1 MASYY
6 LIMNQ
11 IDIDSEFYVWGSG
24 QDLRR
29 FDGNTWEYYNYTN
42 SAVPSGAPYFLD
54 TRSISIDP
62 EDRVWVGCAEG
73 PTAGLNENAVFYID
87 SNDVSIGKSWKFSAL
102 GSFDQPQEISHIY
115 ACPYGDDILAFATPL
130 NGIGGTGTTGYTQIN
145 GVTGG
150 RLFYYLIE
158 TEEWRETVPGYTWPH
173 IYDMIAKGY
182 DGKDYFYYVA
192 TSEGLFTIP
201 QGRLEKEILLGGF
214 EIIKQAQV
222 YNTKTSG
229 IISDNVYSIDLDENG
244 NLWIGTDIGLSFFDG
259 TEFYNYPVATG
270 PVTKVKSRPNGHV
283 FFSSGDGELNSG
295 TGLWHFNG
303 VNFTQHTAAVD
314 GIANDNVLDI
324 KLVEHNITQNNSVV
338 YEDGLWVL
346 CYNYLSDF
354 DYDLPHV
361 YGSSKYAG
369 ATGWNFTYYTPE
381 YPTINPPIPKI
392 NKYTWEYPEWRT
404 YQDEFLKYKFPGLDP
419 RNLFLTTELSDIADG
434 KAGKQPY
441 WDNWPIPSYEEE
453 VLVESIADYD
463 WADNIIVGAID
474 SYGGTGAIYITSSA
488 SIKTQFGT
496 KYYVGGYITGNTY
509 ARFGYYNNQT
519 IASLSN
525 QNPTLGGRAT
535 NIVPSTSTSTGSMGF
550 ITCYNEKGIVDSI
563 LPFRGYW
570 TTIEDL
576 VASPDGSSIIA
587 TGQFKRF
594 IENGDYVWDSI
605 ELLNDLFEG
614 GPTGAPIG
622 VTNPYVPGLTSG
634 SYTWIYD
641 PLFTPYTFSDTWI
654 FDIAN
659 PPLSQNFEMKTA
671 NSSGLYEDVTY
682 ISINYISSTFT
693 NRSTELDALV
703 TGNTIKLEWYNP
715 VPIDFPEAYYRI
727 DRISTLSGGIGG
739 LKFNVTFMSGSTG
752 AIGNTPGNE
761 FTLTGFDSTPS
772 TYPMVRNLQYMTNTL
787 NQWEIGIKRDVQ
799 SIGLFVTKINGDLG
813 GVSSLAPLINY
824 ADYNSAARK
833 YFRTTGF
840 RHFPRA
846 SVMRHGDG
854 DKQIKLDVTRY
865 SINLGIKNEEAWN
878 MMGGNPL
885 GGFATLKNL
894 WNRTNDGFF
903 TTDYIAQSNR
913 NTLYAFN
920 RDTLFSYV
928 RLSVDDFSLLSTITS
943 ESLDFTQVG
952 PTKYVSGQIGSVKS
966 LKGDNTTLVTGY
978 VDRSFTMGGI
988 EISATGSDRPYY
1000 IIMNKDGIGVTG
1012 SLISDGYSGGLYN
1025 LPAASKDD
1033 STYYVTTI
1041 FGGSG
1046 SYFGNDFVAGSTGT
1060 TYLLTA
1066 NITEQAVSK
1075 SIFAVDLD
1083 FEDTS
1088 YVNLNSGGPILDD
1101 QYYMIYGISL
1111 GAAGVTGTNII
1122 KTNRSGK
1129 ILDGINFGGTG
1140 GYNHTVEVDAFS
1152 ANCDI
1157 DGNLFINGVNR
1168 TGVTGSG
1175 YYQSD
1180 PKSAFSLLT
1189 KQYQPEL
1196 GINLGNIISRPG
1208 SGAWTWCDV
1217 HSTDMGM
1224 QVPLLSTVVFNNYA
1238 SNLYGKQ
1245 NNNWILSD
1253 SKTGDELL
1261 NVKGSPY
1268 FIYTFSIAGNFTI
1281 YNSVED
1287 SMGNVYMTT
1296 KPGYIEVIDHKV
1308 KRPDDKNPDEVDS
1321 FDYGQPEP
1329 FYGRDYQA
1337 QKLDKDMMIEQEAL
1351 FRGEQPQ
1358 FGSAVV
1364 IPNNPDATFR
1374 TD

>member
-29 FDGNTWEYYNYTN
+29 FDGNTWEYYNYSN

-73 PTAGLNENAVFYID
+73 PTSGLNENAVFYID
-87 SNDVSIGKSWKFSAL
+87 SNDVSIGDSWTFSDL
-102 GSFDQPQEISHIY
+102 GSFTEPQEISHIY

-158 TEEWRETVPGYTWPH
+158 TEEWRETVPGYAWPH
-173 IYDMIAKGY
+173 IYDIIAKGY

-201 QGRLEKEILLGGF
+201 QGTLEKETLLGGF
-214 EIIKQAQV
+214 DIIKQAQV

-229 IISDNVYSIDLDENG
+229 IISDNIYSIDLDEDG
-244 NLWIGTDIGLSFFDG
+244 NLWIGTDVGLSFFDG

-283 FFSSGDGELNSG
+283 FFSSGDGELNLG

-303 VNFTQHTAAVD
+303 VSFTQHTSAVD

-354 DYDLPHV
+354 DYDIPHV
-361 YGSSKYAG
+361 YGSSKYEG
-369 ATGWNFTYYTPE
+369 ATGWNFTYFTPDQPE
-381 YPTINPPIPKI
+381 INPAIPKI
-392 NKYTWEYPEWRT
+392 NKYTWEYPEWRN

-434 KAGKQPY
+434 RAGKQPY

-453 VLVESIADYD
+453 VLVESIADYN
-463 WADNIIVGAID
+463 WADNITIGAID
-474 SYGGTGAIYITSSA
+474 SYGATGAIYITSSA

-496 KYYVGGYITGNTY
+496 KYYVGGYITGNTN
-509 ARFGYYNNQT
+509 ANFGYYNNND

-535 NIVPSTSTSTGSMGF
+535 NIVPSTSTSAGSMGF

-563 LPFRGYW
+563 LPFRGHW

-576 VASPDGSSIIA
+576 APSPDGSSIVA

-622 VTNPYVPGLTSG
+622 VTNPYITGLTSG

-641 PLFTPYTFSDTWI
+641 PASPVPTFSDTWS
-654 FDIAN
+654 FNTVN
-659 PPLSQNFEMKTA
+659 PPSSGNFDMKTL
-671 NSSGLYEDVTY
+671 NSSGLYQDVTY
-682 ISINYISSTFT
+682 ISINYTSFTSGNISAG
-693 NRSTELDALV
+693 LDALV
-703 TGNTIKLEWYNP
+703 TGNTLRLYWNSP
-715 VPIDFPEAYYRI
+715 SGLAEAYYRI
-727 DRISTLSGGIGG
+727 DRISTFTGG
-739 LKFNVTFMSGSTG
+739 LRFNVTYMSGATG
-752 AIGNTPGNE
+752 TIGNFVGAVFVINGYDYTPN
-761 FTLTGFDSTPS
+761 

-787 NQWEIGIKRDVQ
+787 NQWEIGIKKDVQ

-824 ADYNSAARK
+824 DDYNSAARK

-846 SVMRHGDG
+846 AVMRHSDG

-865 SINLGIKNEEAWN
+865 SINLIINNSESWN
-878 MMGGNPL
+878 SMDGSPL

-920 RDTLFSYV
+920 QDTVFSYV

-943 ESLDFTQVG
+943 ESLNFTPVG
-952 PTKYVSGQIGSVKS
+952 ALKIASGQIGSVKS
-966 LKGDNTTLVTGY
+966 LRGDNTTLVTGY

-1000 IIMNKDGIGVTG
+1000 IIMNKAGVGVTG
-1012 SLISDGYSGGLYN
+1012 ALISDGYSSGAYN

-1046 SYFGNDFVAGSTGT
+1046 SYFGNAFVAGSTGT

-1075 SIFAVDLD
+1075 SIFSIDLD
-1083 FEDTS
+1083 FENTS

-1152 ANCDI
+1152 ANCDAE
-1157 DGNLFINGVNR
+1157 GNLFVNAVNR

-1175 YYQSD
+1175 YYQSN

-1224 QVPLLSTVVFNNYA
+1224 QVPILSTVVFNNYA

-1287 SMGNVYMTT
+1287 SMGNVYMTA
-1296 KPGYIEVIDHKV
+1296 KPGYIEVIDHKI

-1337 QKLDKDMMIEQEAL
+1337 QKLAKDMMIEQESL

-1358 FGSAVV
+1358 FGSEVV

>member
-11 IDIDSEFYVWGSG
+11 IDVDSEFYVWGSG

-87 SNDVSIGKSWKFSAL
+87 SNDVNIGKSWAFSAL
-102 GSFDQPQEISHIY
+102 GTFNQPQEISHIY

-201 QGRLEKEILLGGF
+201 QGTLEKETLLGGF

-229 IISDNVYSIDLDENG
+229 IISDNVYSIDLDEDG
-244 NLWIGTDIGLSFFDG
+244 NLWIGTDVGLSFFDG
-259 TEFYNYPVATG
+259 TEFYNYSIATG
-270 PVTKVKSRPNGHV
+270 PVTKVKARPNGHV
-283 FFSSGDGELNSG
+283 FYSSGDGELNSG

-303 VNFTQHTAAVD
+303 VNFTQYTSATG
-314 GIANDNVLDI
+314 GIANNNVLDI

-354 DYDLPHV
+354 DYDIPHV
-361 YGSSKYAG
+361 YGSSKYEG
-369 ATGWNFTYYTPE
+369 ATGWNFTYFTPDQPE
-381 YPTINPPIPKI
+381 INPAIPKI
-392 NKYTWEYPEWRT
+392 NKYTWSYPEWRT

-463 WADNIIVGAID
+463 WADNIVIGAID
-474 SYGGTGAIYITSSA
+474 SYGATGAIYITSSA

-496 KYYVGGYITGNTY
+496 KYYVGGYITGNTN
-509 ARFGYYNNQT
+509 ANFGYYNNNDV
-519 IASLSN
+519 ASLSN
-525 QNPTLGGRAT
+525 QNPTLGGKCYTYTAG
-535 NIVPSTSTSTGSMGF
+535 NTSTDLGSMGF
-550 ITCYNEKGIVDSI
+550 IACYNSKGTVDSI

-570 TTIEDL
+570 TRVDDL
-576 VASPDGSSIIA
+576 VPSPDGTEIIA
-587 TGQFKRF
+587 AGKFKRF
-594 IENGDYVWDSI
+594 IENGDYVWDSM
-605 ELLNDLFEG
+605 ELSNNFFEG

-622 VTNPYVPGLTSG
+622 VTNPHITGLTSG

-641 PLFTPYTFSDTWI
+641 AGATASFMSDIWLSNTT
-654 FDIAN
+654 N
-659 PPLSQNFEMKTA
+659 PPTSQQFLIDQVIPGT
-671 NSSGLYEDVTY
+671 YENVMAFT
-682 ISINYISSTFT
+682 INYTSGTSTNQTT
-693 NRSTELDALV
+693 NLRNFV
-703 TGNTIKLEWYNP
+703 TGNTIELSWYASINTS
-715 VPIDFPEAYYRI
+715 VAYYRI
-727 DRISTLSGGIGG
+727 DRISVLTNS
-739 LKFNVTFMSGSTG
+739 LKFEVTYMSGSTG
-752 AIGNTPGNE
+752 LIGNTWGNVY
-761 FTLTGFDSTPS
+761 TITGYDYWSD
-772 TYPMVRNLQYMTNTL
+772 TYPLVDNLQYINTKL
-787 NQWEIGIKRDVQ
+787 NAWESGANKNIESV
-799 SIGLFVTKINGDLG
+799 GLFVTKINGDLG

-824 ADYNSAARK
+824 DDYNYAARK
-833 YFRTTGF
+833 YFKTTGF

-846 SVMRHGDG
+846 SVMNYTDLSNV
-854 DKQIKLDVTRY
+854 IKLDVTRY
-865 SINLGIKNEEAWN
+865 SINLGIKNTNSWN
-878 MMGGNPL
+878 ILDGSPL

-894 WNRTNDGFF
+894 WNRTNDGFL
-903 TTDYIAQSNR
+903 TSDYILQSDR
-913 NTLYAFN
+913 NTLYSF
-920 RDTLFSYV
+920 DEDSVLSYV
-928 RLSVDDFSLLSTITS
+928 RLSVNDFSLLSTVTS
-943 ESLDFTQVG
+943 ESLDFISAI
-952 PTKYVSGQIGSVKS
+952 PKYNAGLIGSVKS
-966 LKGDNTTLVTGY
+966 LKGDNTTLITGY
-978 VDRSFTMGGI
+978 TKESFTMGGI
-988 EISATGSDRPYY
+988 EIGATGINRPYY
-1000 IIMNKDGIGVTG
+1000 LIMNKDGAGVTG
-1012 SLISDGYSGGLYN
+1012 ALMKDSYYGGPYN
-1025 LPAASKDD
+1025 LPAAAKDD

-1046 SYFGNDFVAGSTGT
+1046 SYFGNDFIAGATGT

-1075 SIFAVDLD
+1075 SMFAVDLD
-1083 FEDTS
+1083 FS
-1088 YVNLNSGGPILDD
+1088 SSNYVNLDSGGPILDD
-1101 QYYMIYGISL
+1101 QYYMIYGIAT
-1111 GAAGVTGTNII
+1111 GATGVSGTNII

-1129 ILDGINFGGTG
+1129 VLDRINFNGSGGTN
-1140 GYNHTVEVDAFS
+1140 YLYSADSFS
-1152 ANCDI
+1152 TNCDVE
-1157 DGNLFINGVNR
+1157 GNMFINSVNR
-1168 TGVTGSG
+1168 AGITGSG
-1175 YYQSD
+1175 YYQAN

-1196 GINLGNIISRPG
+1196 GINLGNIISRAG

-1224 QVPLLSTVVFNNYA
+1224 QIPILSTVVFNNYA

-1296 KPGYIEVIDHKV
+1296 KPGYIEVIDHKI

-1337 QKLDKDMMIEQEAL
+1337 QKLAKDMMIEQEAL

-1358 FGSAVV
+1358 FGSEVI